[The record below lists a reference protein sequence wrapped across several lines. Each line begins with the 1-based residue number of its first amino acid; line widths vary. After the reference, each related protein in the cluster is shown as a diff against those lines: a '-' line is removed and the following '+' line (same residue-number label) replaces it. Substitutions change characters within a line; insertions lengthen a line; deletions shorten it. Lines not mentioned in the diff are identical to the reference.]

1 MAHLEGPLHAEAVGD
16 PEAPPMVFVHPNP
29 MDSSGWL
36 YQTAHFSAWYRC
48 VAVDLPGYGR
58 SPRAQAGLTMVDV
71 ADACWEAVDRFAGPA
86 PAVLVGCSVGGNVV
100 QHMYHRR
107 PARTDAVVMSG
118 SGWREV
124 KDFASHRIAA
134 YTERGLAYRYDYTLE
149 CFSPAF
155 RSTPVAKWL
164 ANLFMERNADAD
176 LETILL
182 MFHAYAEPDP
192 DWLAKELRAPALV
205 VSGSEDFTN
214 GPARALHD
222 RLPDAEF
229 VEVAGAG
236 HACQLEQPWVFD
248 AEMIRFLR
256 AHGHRHLPAG
266 S

>member
-1 MAHLEGPLHAEAVGD
+1 MAHLEGPLHAEAAGD

-29 MDSSGWL
+29 MDNSGWL
-36 YQTAHFSAWYRC
+36 YQMAHFSAWYRC

-71 ADACWEAVDRFAGPA
+71 ADACWEAVDRLAGRA

-124 KDFASHRIAA
+124 KDFAPHRIAA

-155 RSTPVAKWL
+155 RSAPVAKWL
-164 ANLFMERNADAD
+164 ANLFMERNADFD
-176 LETILL
+176 LATILL
-182 MFHAYAEPDP
+182 IFHAYAEPDP

-214 GPARALHD
+214 GPARALHE

-236 HACQLEQPWVFD
+236 HACQLEQPWAFD

-266 S
+266 P